1 MRFWLP
7 CCITLAL
14 SLLAC
19 GGIEGDEIVCAAGD
33 TQACHC
39 TDGTEGIQACLADGM
54 GWDCCQCD
62 DSCGTGD
69 DDDSSDPL
77 GVDP

>member
-1 MRFWLP
+1 MRTLST
-7 CCITLAL
+7 CCTLF
-14 SLLAC
+14 LLCLTAC
-19 GGIEGDEIVCAAGD
+19 AEGADGDVHCGPGD
-33 TQACHC
+33 TQSCWC
-39 TDGTEGIQACLADGM
+39 TDGTEGVQVCLVDGG

-62 DSCGTGD
+62 DSCGAGD

>member
-1 MRFWLP
+1 MR
-7 CCITLAL
+7 L
-14 SLLAC
+14 SLLGCTLLLLSVAAC
-19 GGIEGDEIVCAAGD
+19 AGVEEDAIHCGPGD
-33 TQACHC
+33 TQACFC
-39 TDGTEGIQACLADGM
+39 TDGTEGIQGCLADGG